1 MTTRLVQEIC
11 SCSQPNPTRSVR
23 GLGRSVPK
31 LGWLLLPILC
41 AGSPLA
47 LAAPGPMA
55 EAGQTLILTIE
66 GRVETARRGTQEW
79 TPAQTNQVLQAGD
92 RLRTGPRSRATLR
105 LSDLSVL
112 RVNEL
117 TTLEVQPPQAPG
129 AKPGLDLRAGAV
141 YFFNRERPGQVEF
154 RTPLASG
161 AIRGTEFHLAVEADG
176 TTVLTLL
183 DGEVTLTA
191 AAQTLALQSGE
202 QGIVQPGQP
211 PRKAPA
217 VETINIIQ
225 WVLYYPA
232 VLDPDELGLSAAEQQ
247 ALAESLAAYRAG
259 DLLQALAA
267 YPLDRQPSSE
277 PERLYRAAVLL
288 AAGQVEQWLASVRAL
303 TPETPLAR
311 ALREVVAAVKG
322 QTLPELPD
330 PQSGSEWLARS
341 YYHQSRAD
349 LEKARA
355 AAAEATRL
363 APRFGPAWIR
373 LAEMEFSFGQS
384 ERALAALDR
393 GLSLAPRHAQAKA
406 LQGFVLC
413 AQRQFA
419 AALDRFEQ
427 AIALDGGLANGWLGR
442 GLLRL
447 RAGQVEAGRA
457 DLQVAAALEPQ
468 RSVLRSYLG
477 KAWTY
482 TRDWPRA
489 TRELSLAQ
497 KLDPNDPTGWLYS
510 ALLNQQ
516 QNRINAAVRDLERS
530 RALNDNRCVY
540 RSRLLLD
547 QDRAVR
553 SANLAAIYRDAG
565 LPEVSLRQAA
575 RAVTYDYANYSAHL
589 FLAESYAAWRDPRT
603 ITLRYETPFFS
614 ELLLAQLMA
623 PVGAGN
629 LSQYISHQEY
639 SALFEGDRQGLFSRT
654 WYDSSGD
661 WVEEFSQYGTIK
673 NFMYAVD
680 LFYRDQDGWRPNND
694 LRQAQVSGR
703 FKYQLTPQDSL
714 WFQAAFYN
722 AESGD
727 ILQYYNPA
735 DANRGLRIEEE
746 QHPNLFVGYHHEWQP
761 GVHTLFLATWLTDT
775 VTATNPFAPVF
786 TLNRSAAGVVTNVVL
801 SPFNPNSARFRDGYE
816 SDYRVFSGELQQLWQ
831 QDRHTLVAGGRVQVG
846 QVDTFDRLDLR
857 PGSAFS
863 VNYPNPAALSR
874 TEMDVNRFAGYAY
887 YGFEVMAPLQLI
899 AGLSYDYLHYPVN
912 TDYPPLS
919 EQQAHKSRWS
929 PKAGLIWTPTP
940 DTVVR
945 FGYTRSLG
953 GLFHDHSV
961 RLEPS
966 QLAGFVQNYRS
977 LIPES
982 VVGPVPGTRFTTYGL
997 GVDHRFCTWTYVG
1010 AAAELL
1016 VSEAQRTVGTFDITG
1031 PLYIV
1036 LPPPALAVPGSTRQS
1051 LEYRERALSLY
1062 AGQLLGE
1069 EWVLGARYRLAE
1081 AELEDVFLQIPR
1093 SATHYPGRDVEAT
1106 FHQLDLSVRYNHRC
1120 GFFAEFGAL
1129 WTHQHNRGYSPRL
1142 PGDDF
1147 WQFNLWAGYRLW
1159 QRRVEARVGIL
1170 NLTDQDYRLNPL
1182 NFYLELPRERL
1193 FAAMLK
1199 LNL

>member
-1 MTTRLVQEIC
+1 MIMGVANQTPGLFAVNQASTA
-11 SCSQPNPTRSVR
+11 PVR
-23 GLGRSVPK
+23 W
-31 LGWLLLPILC
+31 GWPGWAARAVALSLC
-41 AGSPLA
+41 AAWAWGQ
-47 LAAPGPMA
+47 AAVEPA
-55 EAGQTLILTIE
+55 TGQGQAVVLTVE
-66 GRVETARRGTQEW
+66 GRVEVARRGILQW
-79 TPAQTNQVLQAGD
+79 APAKTNQTLQVGD
-92 RLRTGPRSRATLR
+92 RLRTGPRSRATVQ

-112 RVNEL
+112 RINEL
-117 TTLEVQPPQAPG
+117 TTLEIQPPQAHG
-129 AKPGLDLRAGAV
+129 IKPGLDLRSGAV
-141 YFFNRERPGQVEF
+141 YFFNRERPGQIEF

-176 TTVLTLL
+176 ATVLTLL
-183 DGEVTLTA
+183 DGEVALTA
-191 AAQTLALQSGE
+191 GPETLVLRSGE

-217 VETINIIQ
+217 IETINIIQ

-232 VLDPDELGLSAAEQQ
+232 VIDPDELGLSAAEQQ

-259 DLLQALAA
+259 DMLAALAA
-267 YPLDRQPSSE
+267 YPLDRQPASE
-277 PERLYRAAVLL
+277 PERIYRAAVLL
-288 AAGQVEQWLASVRAL
+288 AAGQVEPWLSSVAAL
-303 TPETPLAR
+303 APETAPAR
-311 ALREVVAAVKG
+311 ALREMVAAVKG
-322 QTLPELPD
+322 QTLPELPP
-330 PQSGSEWLARS
+330 PQTGSHWLARS
-341 YYHQSRAD
+341 YYHQSQAE
-349 LEKARA
+349 LEQARA
-355 AAAEATRL
+355 AAAQATRL
-363 APRFGPAWIR
+363 APQFGPAWIR
-373 LAEMEFSFGQS
+373 LAELEFSFARTD
-384 ERALAALDR
+384 RALTALDR
-393 GLSLAPRHAQAKA
+393 GLALAPRHAQGMA
-406 LQGFVLC
+406 LRGFVLC
-413 AQRQFA
+413 AQRRFA
-419 AALDRFEQ
+419 AALEQFGQ

-447 RAGQVEAGRA
+447 RAGQTEAGRA

-468 RSVLRSYLG
+468 RSLLRSYLG

-482 TRDWPRA
+482 TRDWSRA
-489 TRELSLAQ
+489 RHELDLAQ
-497 KLDPNDPTGWLYS
+497 KLDPNDPTAWLYS

-530 RALNDNRCVY
+530 RALNDNRAVY

-614 ELLLAQLMA
+614 ELLLAQLLA

-654 WYDSSGD
+654 CYDSSGD

-673 NFMYAVD
+673 DFMYAVD
-680 LFYRDQDGWRPNND
+680 LFARHQEGWRPNND
-694 LRQAQVSGR
+694 LRQVQVSGR
-703 FKYQLTPQDSL
+703 FKQQLSPQDSL
-714 WFQAAFYN
+714 WFQASFYN
-722 AESGD
+722 ADSGD

-735 DANRGLRIEEE
+735 QANRGLRVDED
-746 QHPNLFVGYHHEWQP
+746 QQPNLFLGYHHQWAP
-761 GVHTLFLATWLTDT
+761 GVHTLVLASWLTDT
-775 VTATNPFAPVF
+775 VTATNPSAGVF

-801 SPFNPNSARFRDGYE
+801 SPVNPNSARFREGYL
-816 SDYRVFSGELQQLWQ
+816 SDYRIFSGELQQVWQ
-831 QDRHTLVAGGRVQVG
+831 QERHTVVAGGRVQVG
-846 QVDTFDRLDLR
+846 QVDTDDLLDLR
-857 PGSAFS
+857 PHSAFS
-863 VNYPNPAALSR
+863 GNYPNPASL
-874 TEMDVNRFAGYAY
+874 TEFETDVNRFAGYGY
-887 YGFEVMAPLQLI
+887 YSLEVVAPLQLV
-899 AGLSYDYLHYPVN
+899 AGLSYDYIHYPAN
-912 TDYPPLS
+912 TDYPPLTDQ
-919 EQQAHKSRWS
+919 ERHKSRWS

-953 GLFHDHSV
+953 GLFHDQSV

-966 QLAGFVQNYRS
+966 QVAGFVQNYRS

-997 GVDHRFCTWTYVG
+997 GVDHRFPTWTYVG

-1016 VSEAQRTVGTFDITG
+1016 RSEAERALGAFEITG

-1036 LPPPALAVPGSTRQS
+1036 PLQPGLAAPAVLQET
-1051 LEYRERALSLY
+1051 LDYRERSLSVY

-1069 EWVLGARYRLAE
+1069 EWVLGVRYRLAY
-1081 AELEDVFLQIPR
+1081 AELEDRFPQIPPT
-1093 SATHYPGRDVEAT
+1093 ATHHPQRDVDGT
-1106 FHQLDLSVRYNHRC
+1106 LHQLDLSVRYNHPA
-1120 GFFAEFGAL
+1120 GFFAEFNAL
-1129 WTHQHNRGYSPRL
+1129 WTHQRNEGYTPSL
-1142 PGDDF
+1142 PGEDF

-1159 QRRVEARVGIL
+1159 QRRVEARLGML
-1170 NLTDQDYRLNPL
+1170 NLTDRDYRLNPL

-1193 FAAMLK
+1193 FAAALK